1 MSQVLDILVDSG
13 IQLSIQRKG
22 IEMSDIFTDTIAT
35 MSEATD
41 TLAKARELILEL
53 QATNER
59 ISRLRYEDGREYRN
73 SLATRDDYIAR
84 LEAEIAELRS

>member
-1 MSQVLDILVDSG
+1 V
-13 IQLSIQRKG
+13 
-22 IEMSDIFTDTIAT
+22 E
-35 MSEATD
+35 
-41 TLAKARELILEL
+41 EL

-84 LEAEIAELRS
+84 LEAEIAELRA

>member
-22 IEMSDIFTDTIAT
+22 MQMSGNENVVTEAIEVIES
-35 MSEATD
+35 
-41 TLAKARELILEL
+41 LQAKVEEL

-84 LEAEIAELRS
+84 LEAEIAELRA

>member
-1 MSQVLDILVDSG
+1 MSGNENVVTEA
-13 IQLSIQRKG
+13 
-22 IEMSDIFTDTIAT
+22 IEVIES
-35 MSEATD
+35 
-41 TLAKARELILEL
+41 LQAKVEEL